1 MRSLLELQREF
12 GAALSGSAGSTLAAR
27 GMAVYLGNT
36 RGNWAKALTAAYP
49 IVQKIVGEDFFEG
62 MAHAYARVHPSRSG
76 DLNEF
81 GAQLAEFVAQWPHTL
96 DLPYLQDVA
105 RMEWLA
111 HRAYF
116 AADLPAPELGR
127 LAALPGEQLAA
138 LPLARA
144 PGGALLISEWPL
156 ARIWAVHQD
165 DFIGEFDVDLR
176 RGFERILVH
185 RPRWRV
191 EVRAIAPGDY
201 RFLAEAGRGASLGS
215 ALQAA
220 AEVDAEFDPAS
231 ALARWAALGAVT
243 L

>member
-12 GAALSGSAGSTLAAR
+12 GAALSGSASFAGATHS
-27 GMAVYLGNT
+27 MSVYLGNT
-36 RGNWAKALTAAYP
+36 RGNWAKALASAYP
-49 IVQKIVGEDFFEG
+49 VVRKIVGEDFFEG
-62 MAHAYARVHPSRSG
+62 MAHAYARAHPSSSG

-81 GAQLAEFVAQWPHTL
+81 GAQLAGFVAQWPHTQ
-96 DLPYLQDVA
+96 DLPYLPDVA

-116 AADLPAPELGR
+116 AADQPAPDLRR
-127 LAALPGEQLAA
+127 LAAMPEDQLAA
-138 LPLARA
+138 LPLAHS
-144 PGGALLISEWPL
+144 PGSALLVSEWPL
-156 ARIWAVHQD
+156 ARLWAVHQD
-165 DFIGEFDVDLR
+165 DFAGDFEVDLR
-176 RGFERILVH
+176 RGFQRTLIH

-220 AEVDAEFDPAS
+220 AEVDADFDPAS
-231 ALARWAALGAVT
+231 ALARWVSLGAIT